1 MREGE
6 GDGGLTDGHGIGSGG
21 AGLGVLT
28 HVGVQLFQIV
38 PDLIVALELNQRGQN
53 GVGGAGGGGVGHDDL
68 TLELGLQQVFPAGG
82 IFQTLFGKPVGVAGE
97 GDATHIDGV
106 PGAGGIQISIGGLG
120 QVGGLVGFQ
129 QALVHSGDIV
139 IGRAAE
145 HQRCLRIV
153 LLSFHTGQHLTGG
166 EADIVDLD
174 AGFLLKLVEI
184 VDDFAF
190 GECGVN
196 GEFLAAGGFGG
207 LLGLG
212 IVSLGS
218 LGLAA
223 AAGGEGQQAGG
234 SQQSGEQALSGF
246 LHKSFLL
253 LIHYLFPFRTAE
265 EKTRLCGN
273 LGQFLFAGN
282 KLRTNS

>member
-1 MREGE
+1 M
-6 GDGGLTDGHGIGSGG
+6 
-21 AGLGVLT
+21 
-28 HVGVQLFQIV
+28 
-38 PDLIVALELNQRGQN
+38 
-53 GVGGAGGGGVGHDDL
+53 GHDDL
-68 TLELGLQQVFPAGG
+68 TLELGLQQVFPARG
-82 IFQTLFGKPVGVAGE
+82 IFQTLFLEPVRVAGKSN
-97 GDATHIDGV
+97 AAHIDGV
-106 PGAGGIQISIGGLG
+106 PGTGGIQISRGCLVQIGRLI
-120 QVGGLVGFQ
+120 GFQ
-129 QALVHSGDIV
+129 QALIHGGDVV
-139 IGRAAE
+139 IRRAAE

-153 LLSFHTGQHLTGG
+153 LLGFHTGQHLTGG

-196 GEFLAAGGFGG
+196 GEFLAAGGISR